1 MNASLRIFIRQFAG
15 VVIATLAPVILTA
28 FLSFPFILGGQ
39 PGEPRPTDSLVVQHM
54 T

>member
-1 MNASLRIFIRQFAG
+1 MDASLRIFISQFVG

-28 FLSFPFILGGQ
+28 FLSFPFILGGH
-39 PGEPRPTDSLVVQHM
+39 PGELRPADPMVVQHM